1 MNLNYKILFI
11 TEILHSYYAAGN
23 SKDFEIVPS
32 IETIQLLKNQG
43 MMYKVVGN
51 KLLVAVNC
59 DALSKPLIK
68 LNGGNKF
75 LFYLKLLN
83 GNFNNITN
91 IEYKPNE
98 VNRFYFSNINQTQ
111 IDAVLYLNKKI
122 PAYNSATAYTPGS
135 LAVNGIDEIFEA
147 VKSSSNVN
155 AHGLGETAFWN
166 KKDKKQY
173 ATANDLIELSAAV
186 YNFSVTPAKLF
197 TIDIFGLN
205 TATNIYDVAVTD
217 TQNLTFDDMQSVV
230 AVKLNGL
237 PAGKYRLVVN
247 GEAKE
252 IYYDN
257 QAAYGN
263 IFGIIEIFNHLPAA
277 SDFSLLDAADVVKE
291 KTFILQFASR
301 SVIWKYLARTADITS
316 VKDSSN
322 SFTFSSPAAKIF
334 TSVVPISLSEKPIKT
349 FFLESATLGNITPV
363 ANPGNN
369 RLSTIVQAG
378 DVYYCAETYLNY

>member
-1 MNLNYKILFI
+1 MNLNFKILFI

-23 SKDFEIVPS
+23 SKDFEVVPS
-32 IETIQLLKNQG
+32 AETALLLKNQG

-51 KLLVAVNC
+51 KLLVVANC
-59 DALSKPLIK
+59 DGASKPVVK
-68 LNGGNKF
+68 LNAANKF
-75 LFYLKLLN
+75 SFYLKLLN

-98 VNRFYFSNINQTQ
+98 LKRFYFSNINQTK
-111 IDAVLYLNKKI
+111 INSVLYLTKKI

-135 LAVNGIDEIFEA
+135 LAANGIDEIFEA
-147 VKSSSNVN
+147 VKSSNNAN
-155 AHGLGETAFWN
+155 AHGLGETSFWH

-173 ATANDLIELSAAV
+173 ATANDLIQLSATI

-205 TATNIYDVAVTD
+205 TATNNYDVAVTD
-217 TQNLTFDDMQSVV
+217 TKNVTFDDIQSVV
-230 AVKLNGL
+230 DVKLNGL

-257 QAAYGN
+257 QAALN
-263 IFGIIEIFNHLPAA
+263 SIFGIVEIFNHLPAA
-277 SDFSLLDAADVVKE
+277 NDFSLLDAADIVKE
-291 KTFILQFASR
+291 KTFTLHFASR

-349 FFLESATLGNITPV
+349 FFLESLSLGNITPV

-369 RLSTIVQAG
+369 RLSTITQAG